1 MNKIY
6 IKISELSAKFKE
18 MCYGITQNETEIE
31 DAVQEL
37 MLYFMQ
43 MNQETLKNIYEKD
56 GEQGII
62 RYGAV
67 VLKRALTSPRSPFYY
82 KYKKYYT
89 HLDKSFYNATST
101 VIIKDDYVVTS
112 DWNYKNISNIANPE
126 EVYQWNK
133 LEQIDKILDKVYW
146 YDRDIFKLYY
156 YEGNTL
162 DTLAEKTMISR
173 NSLFTTIDKVRTL
186 LKEKLNE

>member
-56 GEQGII
+56 GEQGILK
-62 RYGAV
+62 YGAV
-67 VLKRALTSPRSPFYY
+67 ALRRSLTSPRSAYYY

-89 HLDKSFYNATST
+89 NINSFYTTDITYGCTKLNNIAEEKERNIPQEKLELIDQQLDKMH
-101 VIIKDDYVVTS
+101 
-112 DWNYKNISNIANPE
+112 
-126 EVYQWNK
+126 
-133 LEQIDKILDKVYW
+133 W
-146 YDRDIFKLYY
+146 YDKKVFELYY
-156 YEGNTL
+156 YE
-162 DTLAEKTMISR
+162 
-173 NSLFTTIDKVRTL
+173 
-186 LKEKLNE
+186 